1 MAPAKAPRTRQER
14 ADDTRGRLFLAAAE
28 LFADEGYH
36 ATTVERIAKRAN
48 VAKGTFFVHFAS
60 KASVVV
66 SLVRIQ
72 TDGAKA
78 ERERVA
84 RAGGSAVERLRA
96 TVTALGAQAGVNRT
110 LSRAVLAAGLESPE
124 VGEATDALFR
134 GVFDLMIAD
143 VRDAQRARELAAQPD
158 AETLAGILMASYL
171 GAALSFAT
179 SPLTSSLMA
188 TLTPLLDATLGAP
201 LPSASKPAPKSR
213 SKKHKQ

>member
-1 MAPAKAPRTRQER
+1 VPAKKAPRTPRTRQER

-36 ATTVERIAKRAN
+36 ATTVEKIAQRAK

-66 SLVRIQ
+66 ALVRIQ
-72 TDGAKA
+72 TDGAKS
-78 ERERVA
+78 ERERVVN
-84 RAGGSAVERLRA
+84 AGGSAVDRLRA
-96 TVTALGAQAGVNRT
+96 TVTTLGAQAGVNRT

-134 GVFDLMIAD
+134 EVFELMIGD
-143 VRDAQRARELAAQPD
+143 VREAQAKGELARHPE
-158 AETLAGILMASYL
+158 AETLAAILMASYL

-179 SPLTSSLMA
+179 SPLTSSLMT
-188 TLTPLLDATLGAP
+188 TLTPLLDAMLGAP
-201 LPSASKPAPKSR
+201 ASVAKKR
-213 SKKHKQ
+213 SNKKEKK